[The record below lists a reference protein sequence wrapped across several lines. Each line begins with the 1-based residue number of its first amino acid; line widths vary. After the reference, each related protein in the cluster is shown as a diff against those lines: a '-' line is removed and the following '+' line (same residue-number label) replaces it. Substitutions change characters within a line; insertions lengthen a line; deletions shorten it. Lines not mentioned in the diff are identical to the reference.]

1 MINPVAS
8 AASAFLDI
16 LEALPVSIS
25 NFMMLGALLFVL
37 SVIFHNL
44 SK

>member
-16 LEALPVSIS
+16 LNALPVSFT
-25 NFMMLGALLFVL
+25 NLMMLGTLLFIL
-37 SVIFHNL
+37 SILFHNV

>member
-16 LEALPVSIS
+16 LAALPVSVT
-25 NFMMLGALLFVL
+25 NFMMLGTLLFVL
-37 SVIFHNL
+37 SIIVHHVN
-44 SK
+44 K

>member
-16 LEALPVSIS
+16 LGALPVSIT
-25 NFMMLGALLFVL
+25 NFMMLGTLLFVL
-37 SVIFHNL
+37 SIVVNHINR
-44 SK
+44 